1 MYNAQPFPPPVPM
14 PRRPT
19 LVEFRRLG
27 VLAAPIVIA
36 QLSHMGMGVADAVM
50 AGRLSATDL
59 AGVTLGGNFYW
70 PTMLLLSGIVMA
82 VTPSVSQLNGAGRA
96 ADAGAVV
103 RQALWIA
110 VCGGVLLM
118 LLLRNAEPAYRLFG
132 VDERAIPVAVG
143 YLKAASPALVPLLAY
158 GALRYLAEGMS
169 WTIPAMVIGLTAL
182 PLKILFN
189 GVFMY
194 GWPAL
199 GIPALG
205 GVGCGWATTVVMTYS
220 LIAMSVVV
228 ANSRLRA
235 SNVFKAF
242 SWPNWRE
249 IRRLLVVGVPIG
261 LALLVEVGLFATV
274 GLLVGRLGVETV
286 ASHQIAFNVAG
297 IAFMIPLALGMAS
310 TIRVGFNV
318 GAGDLAG
325 ARLSAW
331 VAVATTLSWGFAM
344 AAVML
349 AFRQPIV
356 ALYTDDPEVIR
367 LAAALLALG
376 ALFQVFD
383 STQATIMGALR
394 GYKVTGAPMVIAVV
408 AYWFVGLPVG
418 AGLCFGFGWVPP
430 VEAALT
436 SMFGA
441 FEPLGVR
448 GLWWGLVVGLA
459 VAAFALVGWMARVS
473 RVRH

>member
-1 MYNAQPFPPPVPM
+1 M
-14 PRRPT
+14 
-19 LVEFRRLG
+19 
-27 VLAAPIVIA
+27 
-36 QLSHMGMGVADAVM
+36 
-50 AGRLSATDL
+50 
-59 AGVTLGGNFYW
+59 
-70 PTMLLLSGIVMA
+70 
-82 VTPSVSQLNGAGRA
+82 
-96 ADAGAVV
+96 
-103 RQALWIA
+103 
-110 VCGGVLLM
+110 
-118 LLLRNAEPAYRLFG
+118 
-132 VDERAIPVAVG
+132 AVG

-169 WTIPAMVIGLTAL
+169 WTVPAMVIGLTAL
-182 PLKILFN
+182 PLKILCN
-189 GVFMY
+189 WLFMY
-194 GWPAL
+194 GSPAL

-220 LIAMSVVV
+220 LVVMAVVV

-242 SWPNWRE
+242 SWPQPQE

-318 GAGDLAG
+318 GAGDLPA

-331 VAVATTLSWGFAM
+331 VATATTLSWGFAM
-344 AAVML
+344 GAVML
-349 AFRQPIV
+349 AFRHPIV
-356 ALYTDDPEVIR
+356 GLYTDDPQVVR

-383 STQATIMGALR
+383 STQATVMGALARLQVDGRAHAGRR
-394 GYKVTGAPMVIAVV
+394 GRLLARRATDRRGAVFRVRRS
-408 AYWFVGLPVG
+408 
-418 AGLCFGFGWVPP
+418 
-430 VEAALT
+430 AALGGRADVHART
-436 SMFGA
+436 VRT
-441 FEPLGVR
+441 LGGPR
-448 GLWWGLVVGLA
+448 LVVGTGGRA
-459 VAAFALVGWMARVS
+459 WRSRPSRWWVG
-473 RVRH
+473 